1 MFPLTRPHRTRSL
14 VAAACAT
21 VAFAATA
28 CGTTSTNSGPVEQQ
42 DPAAACGGPDKQY
55 DIGMSQ
61 ANLAEPYRVQMNA
74 DIRQAAAKVPQFDV
88 QFLDAAQDSSK
99 QVSQVKTFVNK
110 KVDLLMI
117 SPNEA
122 APLTEVVRSAY
133 TKGIPVIV
141 LDRKVNG
148 NAYTTYIGADNV
160 AIGRKAGKYFA
171 DQLLPDGG
179 KIVELRGLSGS
190 TPAAERRKGFRQG
203 IRGSG
208 IEIVA
213 SADAEWLRAKAQS
226 KMSAML
232 KAHPDIDAVYSH
244 NDPMA
249 EGAYLAAEAAGRAK
263 PMKFVGIDG
272 LPIPSGGI
280 KAVQQGRLAA
290 TFVYP
295 TGGKEAVEAAKR
307 ILVTCEPVRKKQ
319 ILPTR
324 RVTESNAAKVYA
336 ELDNG

>member
-1 MFPLTRPHRTRSL
+1 MSTTERSRKARSL
-14 VAAACAT
+14 LAAACAT
-21 VAFAATA
+21 AAFAATG

-42 DPAAACGGPDKQY
+42 DPRAACGGPDKQY

-61 ANLAEPYRVQMNA
+61 ANVAEPYRVQMNK
-74 DIRQAAAKVPQFDV
+74 DIKQAAAKIPQFDV
-88 QFLDAAQDSSK
+88 QFLDAAQDSAK
-99 QVSQVKTFVNK
+99 QVSQVQTFVNK
-110 KVDLLMI
+110 QVDLLMI

-122 APLTEVVRSAY
+122 APLTEAVREAY
-133 TKGIPVIV
+133 TRGIPVIV

-160 AIGRKAGKYFA
+160 TIGRKAGKFFA
-171 DQLLPDGG
+171 EDLLPDGG
-179 KIVELRGLSGS
+179 KIVELQGLSGS
-190 TPAAERRKGFRQG
+190 TPAAERSKGFRQG
-203 IRGSG
+203 IKGSG

-226 KMSAML
+226 KMAAML
-232 KAHPDIDAVYSH
+232 KAHPDLDAVYSH

-249 EGAYLAAEAAGRAK
+249 EGAYLAAKAAGRADSL
-263 PMKFVGIDG
+263 KFVGIDG

-295 TGGKEAVEAAKR
+295 TGGEEAVQAAKK
-307 ILVTCEPVRKKQ
+307 ILITCEPVPKKRT
-319 ILPTR
+319 LPTKL
-324 RVTESNAAKVYA
+324 VTKSNAASVYA
-336 ELDNG
+336 KLNG